1 MAVKLR
7 LRRMGSSKK
16 PFFRIVA
23 ADARSANAGSFL
35 EEIGWYD
42 PTKKDEIYKLDL
54 PAAEAWISKGA
65 QPSDT
70 VKSLIKKARIAAAKA
85 PPAAE
90 EAPAV
95 EAPTADAPAAEAPA
109 VEAPKAE
116 APAAEAEAKAPA
128 AE

>member
-42 PTKKDEIYKLDL
+42 PSKKADIYKINL
-54 PAAEAWISKGA
+54 PAAEAWIAKGA

-70 VKSLIKKARIAAAKA
+70 VKTLIKKARIAAAN
-85 PPAAE
+85 
-90 EAPAV
+90 APAP
-95 EAPTADAPAAEAPA
+95 EAETPAAEA
-109 VEAPKAE
+109 EALAAEAEVE
-116 APAAEAEAKAPA
+116 APAAEAEAPAPA